1 MFMLSNTPSPLMVS
15 HSQPN
20 NSGGVHWYKYFGTYL
35 FVMGIA
41 FASIL
46 LISSRSYSAWRSSSW
61 IVINFDTIGS
71 MIFPVLMIIGILY
84 TIGPLIFHLRVRH
97 HSSHPYNTNRIW
109 NLFILEILGFGFS
122 GFLFQSIS
130 SFISYQTYYPP
141 SYLSI
146 FQSDAR
152 ALFIMWLIL
161 FALYITAG
169 FVYRKFFTRKTKP
182 NVTLYNQALPQ
193 QSKIIG
199 GSSNM
204 SKPSLQSS
212 QVQAEAGQESIIS
225 QSNENYTYAEF
236 IAMLTQKLELQR
248 FGRLFFYALGL
259 YVIFM
264 GVLVWVN
271 NRNYYS
277 SLYGLWFITASAFL
291 FFGLGLFLIHQYKLE
306 PFPRVSFLKQV
317 YSIKGLLLLFGA
329 FFVVT
334 LFYLFQLNMYNN
346 YFYGLTSIEYSIMIG
361 LIWWMLLF
369 LGLKSYQYR
378 SSFRFSF
385 SQIKGL
391 MLERLGLKRLHQH
404 PLAVELTKRF
414 LLLQLESLRAELKH
428 ASPLTI
434 DNTIQDTIQAD
445 LFRLEHLFKVND
457 IRYYS
462 STALLKFCM
471 DLLHPIYSNI
481 KIALINS
488 YTDQLLE
495 TKTQFEDVQI
505 DTDMIWQQ
513 MNKQLTQWQSEFQ
526 SP

>member
-1 MFMLSNTPSPLMVS
+1 MYMLSNTRSPLMVS

-20 NSGGVHWYKYFGTYL
+20 KSGGVHWYKYFGTYL

-41 FASIL
+41 FTSIF
-46 LISSRSYSAWRSSSW
+46 LISSRSYSAWNSSSW
-61 IVINFDTIGS
+61 IVINIGTIGS

-84 TIGPLIFHLRVRH
+84 IIGPLIFHLRVRN
-97 HSSHPYNTNRIW
+97 HSFHPYNTNRIW
-109 NLFILEILGFGFS
+109 NLFILEILGLGFS
-122 GFLFQSIS
+122 GLLFESIS

-141 SYLSI
+141 YYWSI

-169 FVYRKFFTRKTKP
+169 FVYRKFFAKKISP
-182 NVTLYNQALPQ
+182 IEASYNQTLPQ
-193 QSKIIG
+193 QPNTID
-199 GSSNM
+199 GSSYL
-204 SKPSLQSS
+204 SKSSS
-212 QVQAEAGQESIIS
+212 QDLRTQTEVGQESTVS
-225 QSNENYTYAEF
+225 QSNESYTYADF

-248 FGRLFFYALGL
+248 FGHLFFYALGL
-259 YVIFM
+259 YLIFL

-271 NRNYYS
+271 NRNYS
-277 SLYGLWFITASAFL
+277 SLYGLWYGLWFITASVLLFL
-291 FFGLGLFLIHQYKLE
+291 GIALFLIHQYKLE
-306 PFPRVSFLKQV
+306 PFPRVSFLKRV
-317 YSIKGLLLLFGA
+317 YSIKGLFLFSLA
-329 FFVVT
+329 FFVAT
-334 LFYLFQLNMYNN
+334 LYYLIQLKTYNN
-346 YFYGLTSIEYSIMIG
+346 YFYGLTPIMID
-361 LIWWMLLF
+361 LMWWTLLF

-378 SSFRFSF
+378 SSFRFRF
-385 SQIKGL
+385 SQLKGL
-391 MLERLGLKRLHQH
+391 MLERLGLKRLHKH

-414 LLLQLESLRAELKH
+414 LLLQLESLRTELKH

-445 LFRLEHLFKVND
+445 LFRLEHLFKVNN
-457 IRYYS
+457 IRNYS
-462 STALLKFCM
+462 SATLLQFCM

-481 KIALINS
+481 KTALVNS